1 MNKVRIL
8 VDSCADL
15 GADIYKQHDIDMV
28 AQTVRFGEETYLD
41 NGVDITLEM
50 LYQKVKEKGQ
60 LPQTSAVTP
69 GAFDEYFKKTIE
81 AGYDI
86 VYVGLGSKL
95 SSTYQN
101 ANLVKEGYP
110 KDRIFTVD
118 SKSLSSGIGLLAM
131 KAAKFRDEGM
141 SAKEI
146 AEKCQALA
154 DKVVAQFTVEGL
166 DYLHKGG
173 RCSGASKLIGHIFHV
188 HPYLKMVDGT
198 LIVYKKPRGPMK
210 VALDEQLKELKSA
223 LPNVDLDNVM
233 ITHAGLDKDKEDY
246 LHNELKKL
254 VPADCIHVTRAGGV
268 IASHCG
274 YGTVGI
280 LYILK

>member
-15 GADIYKQHDIDMV
+15 SEELYKKYDIDVV
-28 AQTVRFGEETYLD
+28 AQNVRFGEECYLD
-41 NGVDITLEM
+41 NGKEITLEQ
-50 LYQKVKEKGQ
+50 LYEKVKQYNQ

-69 GAFDEYFKKTIE
+69 GAFDEYFKKAIDE
-81 AGYDI
+81 GYDV

-95 SSTYQN
+95 STTHQN
-101 ANLVKEGYP
+101 ANLAKQAYP
-110 KDRIFTVD
+110 EDRIYLVD
-118 SKSLSSGIGLLAM
+118 SKSLSSGIGLIAM
-131 KAAKFRDEGM
+131 KAARFRDEGL

-146 AEKCQALA
+146 AEKCRPLA
-154 DKVVAQFTVEGL
+154 DKTVAQFAVETL

-210 VALDEQLKELKSA
+210 VALDEQLKELKA
-223 LPNVDLDNVM
+223 VLPNIDMDNIM
-233 ITHAGLDKDKEDY
+233 ITHAGLDKDKEEY
-246 LHNELKKL
+246 LKAELKKL
-254 VPADCIHVTRAGGV
+254 LPESMIHVTRAGSV

-280 LYILK
+280 LYITK

>member
-15 GADIYKQHDIDMV
+15 GKEIYKQYDIDMV
-28 AQTVRFGEETYLD
+28 AQNVRFGEEVYLD
-41 NGVDITLEM
+41 NGEDITLEM

-69 GAFDEYFKKTIE
+69 GAFDEYFKKTLD

-86 VYVGLGSKL
+86 VYVALGSKL

-101 ANLVKEGYP
+101 ANLVKENYP
-110 KDRIFTVD
+110 EDRIFTID
-118 SKSLSSGIGLLAM
+118 SKSLSTGIGLLAL
-131 KAAKFRDEGM
+131 KAAKYRDEGL

-146 AEKCQALA
+146 AEKVAPLA
-154 DKVVAQFTVEGL
+154 DKSVAQFTVEGL

-223 LPNVDLDNVM
+223 LPNVDLDHVF
-233 ITHAGLDKDKEDY
+233 ITHAGLDKDKEEY
-246 LHNELKKL
+246 LYNELKKL
-254 VPADCIHVTRAGGV
+254 VPEKCIHITHAGGV

-280 LYILK
+280 LYIVK

>member
-15 GADIYKQHDIDMV
+15 TKELYEKYDIDVV
-28 AQTVRFGEETYLD
+28 AQNVRFGEECYLD
-41 NGVDITLEM
+41 NGEEITLEQ
-50 LYQKVKEKGQ
+50 LYEKVKQYNQ

-69 GAFDEYFKKTIE
+69 GAFDEYFKKTLD
-81 AGYDI
+81 AGYDV

-95 SSTYQN
+95 STTHQN
-101 ANLVKEGYP
+101 ANLAKQSYP
-110 KDRIFTVD
+110 EDRIYLVD
-118 SKSLSSGIGLLAM
+118 SKSLSSGIGLIAM
-131 KAAKFRDEGM
+131 KAAKFRDEGL

-146 AEKCQALA
+146 AEKCRLLA
-154 DKVVAQFTVEGL
+154 DKTTAQFAVETL

-188 HPYLKMVDGT
+188 HPYLKMSDGS

-210 VALDEQLKELKSA
+210 LAINEQLNELKGVLSK
-223 LPNVDLDNVM
+223 LDKDHIM
-233 ITHAGLDKDKEDY
+233 ITHAGADKEIEDY
-246 LHNELKKL
+246 AYNELKKL
-254 VPADCIHVTRAGGV
+254 VPDAPIHITRAGSV

-274 YGTVGI
+274 YGTIGI
-280 LYILK
+280 LYITK

>member
-15 GADIYKQHDIDMV
+15 GKELYTKHDIDVV
-28 AQTVRFGEETYLD
+28 AQNVRFGEETYLD
-41 NGVDITLEM
+41 NGEEITLEM

-69 GAFDEYFKKTIE
+69 GAFDEYFKKTID

-95 SSTYQN
+95 STTFQN
-101 ANLVKEGYP
+101 ANLVKDGYP

-118 SKSLSSGIGLLAM
+118 SKSLSSGIGLIAM
-131 KAAKFRDEGM
+131 KAAKFRDEGL

-154 DKVVAQFTVEGL
+154 DKTVAQFTVEGL

-188 HPYLKMVDGT
+188 HPYLKMVDGS

-210 VALDEQLKELKSA
+210 VALDEQLKELKAA

-233 ITHAGLDKDKEDY
+233 ITHAGLDKDKEEY
-246 LHNELKKL
+246 LYNELKKL
-254 VPADCIHVTRAGGV
+254 VPEKCIHITRAGGV

>member
-1 MNKVRIL
+1 MNKVKIL

-15 GADIYKQHDIDMV
+15 SKELYKEHDIDV
-28 AQTVRFGEETYLD
+28 VSQTVRFGEETYQD
-41 NGVDITLEM
+41 NGEEITLEE

-69 GAFDEYFKKTIE
+69 GAFDEYFKKTID

-95 SSTYQN
+95 SSTFQN
-101 ANLVKEGYP
+101 AKLVAEGYP
-110 KDRIFTVD
+110 KDRIFMVD

-131 KAAKFRDEGM
+131 KAAKFRNEGM

-146 AEKCQALA
+146 AEKCQPLA
-154 DKVVAQFTVEGL
+154 DKTVAQFTVEGL

-210 VALDEQLKELKSA
+210 VALDEQLKELKA
-223 LPNVDLDNVM
+223 VLPNVDLDNVM

-246 LHNELKKL
+246 LYNELKKL
-254 VPADCIHVTRAGGV
+254 VPEKCIHITRAGGV

>member
-15 GADIYKQHDIDMV
+15 SKELYTQYDIDIV
-28 AQTVRFGEETYLD
+28 AQNVRFGEETYLD
-41 NGVDITLEM
+41 NGEDITLEE

-69 GAFDEYFKKTIE
+69 GAFDEYFKKTID

-95 SSTYQN
+95 STTFQN

-118 SKSLSSGIGLLAM
+118 SKSLSSGIGLIAM
-131 KAAKFRDEGM
+131 KAAKFRDEGL

-146 AEKCQALA
+146 AEKCRPLA
-154 DKVVAQFTVEGL
+154 DKTVAQFTVEGL

-210 VALDEQLKELKSA
+210 VALDEQLKELKAA

-246 LHNELKKL
+246 LKNELKKL
-254 VPADCIHVTRAGGV
+254 VPANCIHVTRAGSV

-280 LYILK
+280 LYITK